1 MGVAPLNHG
10 ISKMKYRSFF
20 HLPLIAGLLISGI
33 TFAQA
38 RPSAAAA
45 KLSIAADTMSI
56 DVKDTDIRDV
66 IRMISTGYNLSIII
80 DKEVS
85 GKVTLHLSGVPIM
98 EGLSK
103 LAESAGLEV
112 VKEGSVYNVRK
123 KSEEQR
129 SVIQYIRNK
138 LTVDVQN
145 IDVRDFL
152 KEISSKTAISIVPDA
167 KVEGKISGK
176 LYDVNLEDGLRALLE
191 GNGFSVTKRK
201 NIFNVTS
208 GDNQAAGQPQG
219 MISPRRMGGAPA
231 GGRTSFN
238 VEYNDGRLSLDVS
251 NGDLEDVVKAI
262 AEQSGIQIVTYGS
275 IRAEI
280 NAKLDNIPLTEALA
294 LLLGGTNYTFI
305 QKDSIILIGDRNPAS
320 QSGQALSKSEMIHL
334 KHIKADIVPQ
344 ILPKVNNIKVVKEQN
359 ALLITGTSE
368 DIVNTREVIATI
380 DIPTPQVVIDV
391 LVVEYNRSLGQEFG
405 LNMGAGMGTA
415 TGSSFAYPEVSVT
428 RDKKWV
434 DKTLASMGFPNSFL
448 SRLPQDFFIQLK
460 LLETEKKA
468 KVLAQPSI
476 TVLNGNKAN
485 IDVSTTEYYKI
496 ETGTNENHNLQFR
509 PITFGITLQI
519 TPWISLGGQITAEI
533 SPDISNSIGRSGEGY
548 PNVFKRSASTT
559 VRLDNN
565 QTLVMG
571 GLIRSDVNTE
581 RGKVPFLGNLP
592 IIGFLFR
599 NMVKSN
605 SQTNLVIYIT
615 PHIVE
620 DSAYI
625 NLENDLRQLDKAQ
638 NEFFMRDESFID
650 TYRRTRT
657 RNANDAAKQ
666 NAGSSAAP
674 ASEPSSMS
682 DSDSTAR

>member
-1 MGVAPLNHG
+1 
-10 ISKMKYRSFF
+10 
-20 HLPLIAGLLISGI
+20 
-33 TFAQA
+33 
-38 RPSAAAA
+38 
-45 KLSIAADTMSI
+45 MSI

-145 IDVRDFL
+145 MDVRDFL

-201 NIFNVTS
+201 NIYNVTS
-208 GDNQAAGQPQG
+208 GDNQAGQPQG
-219 MISPRRMGGAPA
+219 MISPRRMGGAT
-231 GGRTSFN
+231 GTGRSSFN

-334 KHIKADIVPQ
+334 KYIKADIVPQ

-380 DIPTPQVVIDV
+380 DIPTPQVIIDV
-391 LVVEYNRSLGQEFG
+391 LVVEYSRGIGQDYGLSFG
-405 LNMGAGMGTA
+405 ADTA
-415 TGSSFAYPEVSVT
+415 RVWNSFEYPHLRMS
-428 RDKKWV
+428 RDKQGV
-434 DKTLASMGFPNSFL
+434 INTIGFNSNEWIKVLQQLPNNFYL
-448 SRLPQDFFIQLK
+448 NLHLMEEQ
-460 LLETEKKA
+460 KKA

-496 ETGTNENHNLQFR
+496 VTGINETQNLQFR
-509 PITFGITLQI
+509 PITFGISMQI
-519 TPWISLGGQITAEI
+519 TPWISRGGQITAEI
-533 SPDISNSIGRSGEGY
+533 SPDISNSAGY
-548 PNVFKRSASTT
+548 SKDNYPSVFKRSVSTT
-559 VRLDNN
+559 VRLNNN
-565 QTLVMG
+565 QTVVLG
-571 GLIRSDVNTE
+571 GLIRSDVNIQND
-581 RGKVPFLGNLP
+581 KVPFFGDIPLLGY
-592 IIGFLFR
+592 LFR
-599 NMVKSN
+599 TQTKSN
-605 SQTNLVIYIT
+605 QQTNLVIYIT
-615 PHIVE
+615 PHIVQ

-625 NLENDLRQLDKAQ
+625 DLDRELQELDKKQ
-638 NEFFMRDESFID
+638 NEFYMHDESFLEA
-650 TYRRTRT
+650 YKRARVYG
-657 RNANDAAKQ
+657 AEQK
-666 NAGSSAAP
+666 AGAGKSSAPASDSSAA
-674 ASEPSSMS
+674 SSMS

>member
-1 MGVAPLNHG
+1 
-10 ISKMKYRSFF
+10 MKFSSIF
-20 HLPLIAGLLISGI
+20 HASLIAGLLMSGA
-33 TFAQA
+33 TFPQA
-38 RPSAAAA
+38 RTSPA
-45 KLSIAADTMSI
+45 KISITADTMSI

-129 SVIQYIRNK
+129 SVIQFIRNK

-145 IDVRDFL
+145 MDVRDFL

-191 GNGFSVTKRK
+191 GNGFSVSKRK
-201 NIFNVTS
+201 NIYNVTS
-208 GDNQAAGQPQG
+208 GDNQAGTPQA
-219 MISPRRMGGAPA
+219 MMSPRRMGGGAN
-231 GGRTSFN
+231 GGRTTFN
-238 VEYNDGRLSLDVS
+238 VEYSDGRLSLDVS
-251 NGDLEDVVKAI
+251 SGDLEDVVKAI

-334 KHIKADIVPQ
+334 KYIKADIVPQ

-380 DIPTPQVVIDV
+380 DIPTPQVIIDV
-391 LVVEYNRSLGQEFG
+391 LVVEYSRGMGQDYGLTFG
-405 LNMGAGMGTA
+405 AGDSGSHGNAFQYPHLQASRTKQGMIDALLFRDRGQWSKVLNMLPDN
-415 TGSSFAYPEVSVT
+415 FY
-428 RDKKWV
+428 
-434 DKTLASMGFPNSFL
+434 LNL
-448 SRLPQDFFIQLK
+448 RLMESQN
-460 LLETEKKA
+460 KA

-476 TVLNGNKAN
+476 TVLNGNKASL
-485 IDVSTTEYYKI
+485 DVSTTEYFKI
-496 ETGTNENHNLQFR
+496 VTGINETQNLQFR
-509 PITFGITLQI
+509 PITFGISLQI
-519 TPWISLGGQITAEI
+519 TPWISRGGQITAEI
-533 SPDISNSIGRSGEGY
+533 APDISNSTGNSSDNY
-548 PNVFKRSASTT
+548 PNVFKRSVSTT
-559 VRLDNN
+559 VRLNNN
-565 QTLVMG
+565 QTVVLG
-571 GLIRSDVNTE
+571 GLIRNDVNE
-581 RGKVPFLGNLP
+581 SNDKVPFLGDIPLL
-592 IIGFLFR
+592 GALFR
-599 NMVKSN
+599 TKSKN
-605 SQTNLVIYIT
+605 NQQTNLVIYIT
-615 PHIVE
+615 PHIVQ

-625 NLENDLRQLDKAQ
+625 NLDKELQELDKKQ
-638 NEFFMRDESFID
+638 NEFYMHDESFLESYKRSREYEA
-650 TYRRTRT
+650 TSKAGAGRTG
-657 RNANDAAKQ
+657 AD
-666 NAGSSAAP
+666 SSAA
-674 ASEPSSMS
+674 SSMS